1 VSSPRK
7 RASRLKAEQALETLR
22 QKLILAETQ
31 CNLWRTG
38 AELIDAQ
45 LKQLTI
51 EATALRDEVKQ
62 LKGRIIG

>member
-1 VSSPRK
+1 M
-7 RASRLKAEQALETLR
+7 R